1 MIKKKF
7 HKKSIDIVFIIQRLD
22 ILGNKDID
30 HYLPFLYFLTK
41 NKQFNYTARGL
52 VFDSKKN
59 FLKKIDPKIRLLL
72 SLKNVDLEFLE
83 EGYFFNLIKQF
94 KLKIIKNNF
103 IFTKFLNK
111 FLFKMETIL
120 SKNIKLNN
128 KLGNNFI
135 NSKRPIIIT
144 LLSKKSLNIISDI
157 KRFNKRAKSIE
168 LTHGTDVCD
177 NKMVLE
183 SNLDKKE
190 IIKNEKVYD
199 KIDYFI
205 KTSKREL
212 KDAVSQGMNKK
223 KGIAIGSPRY
233 SREWFKIK
241 SNLKL
246 DGSKVVLNKKYKIK
260 VLFVMPKQNIN
271 IFWEELIRT
280 IDFVS
285 SYQKFELVLLNYNKY
300 FPKIPNEIINRINIR
315 YYLISEKYS
324 TSKLIDW
331 ADIIFHAGTGIVFE
345 FFMKEKITVLPRYLT
360 CNTLIS
366 DKYNAGYNLNNRD
379 ELRDF
384 CNKASTSLKDLKKN
398 YKKECRQNNKKFI
411 NDFVYV
417 NSKSISRNIDKAL
430 ENIYNLF

>member
-1 MIKKKF
+1 MNKKMF

-22 ILGNKDID
+22 ILGHKDID
-30 HYLPFLYFLTK
+30 HYLPFFYFLTK

-59 FLKKIDPKIRLLL
+59 FLKKKDPKIKLLL

-111 FLFKMETIL
+111 LLFKMESIL

-144 LLSKKSLNIISDI
+144 LLSKKNLNIISDI
-157 KRFNKRAKSIE
+157 KRFNKRAKSVE

-183 SNLDKKE
+183 SNLDKNE
-190 IIKNEKVYD
+190 ITKNEKIYD

-212 KDAVSQGMNKK
+212 KDAVSKGMNKK
-223 KGIAIGSPRY
+223 KVIAIGSPRY

-246 DGSKVVLNKKYKIK
+246 DGTKVVLNKKYKIK
-260 VLFVMPKQNIN
+260 ILFVMPKQNIN

-315 YYLISEKYS
+315 YYFISEKYS

-345 FFMKEKITVLPRYLT
+345 FFMKEKITVLPKYLT

-379 ELRDF
+379 ELRNF
-384 CNKASTSLKDLKKN
+384 CNMASTSLKDLKKN
-398 YKKECRQNNKKFI
+398 YRKQCRQNNKKFI

-430 ENIYNLF
+430 ENIYSLF